1 MIYAAS
7 THIRREHLKASLFYR
22 IAAVLILLFAVG
34 HTVGFLQAD
43 PSWGVDSLLS
53 SMKSIH
59 FNLQGFSRSYWDF
72 FVGFGFFVTVFL
84 LFAAVL
90 AWQLGG
96 VATETL
102 ARMRVIAWGFALCF
116 AAITVL
122 SWKYFF
128 AIPLAFSFVITVCL
142 ILAAGR
148 SAKPLRS

>member
-1 MIYAAS
+1 
-7 THIRREHLKASLFYR
+7 LKASLFYR
-22 IAAVLILLFAVG
+22 IAAVLTLLFAVG
-34 HTVGFLQAD
+34 HTVGFLQSD

-59 FNLQGFSRSYWDF
+59 FTLQGFSRSYWDF
-72 FVGFGFFVTVFL
+72 FVGFGLFLTVFL

-102 ARMRVIAWGFALCF
+102 AGMRVISWTFALCF

-122 SWKYFF
+122 SWRYFF
-128 AIPLAFSFVITVCL
+128 AIPLVFSFLITVCL
-142 ILAAGR
+142 SLAAWR
-148 SAKPLRS
+148 SARKS

>member
-1 MIYAAS
+1 M
-7 THIRREHLKASLFYR
+7 KASLFYR

-34 HTVGFLQAD
+34 HTIGFLQHD
-43 PSWGVDSLLS
+43 PSWGVDSLLA

-59 FNLQGFSRSYWDF
+59 FNIQGFSRTYWDF
-72 FVGFGFFVTVFL
+72 FAGFGLFVTVFL

-102 ARMRVIAWGFALCF
+102 ARVRVIAWGFAICF

-122 SWKYFF
+122 SWKFFF
-128 AIPLAFSFVITVCL
+128 AIPVVFSFLIAVCL
-142 ILAAGR
+142 VLAAWR
-148 SAKPLRS
+148 SGKPLRT